1 MAGGHI
7 PDAQLIGQAQHPP
20 EFHIAVAVNA
30 GIGGLPPLI
39 APGKPVHD
47 LGAELRAKVKHPVGD
62 PQPLRRE
69 EDDPP
74 AVGHRDAG
82 GDVVGEEQL
91 LHRHLVRV
99 EGANELFHIVRDLE
113 QAAGQGDA
121 RRGGDDAVLD
131 QRVFLTLRTHHP
143 ESDGGHARVDA

>member
-1 MAGGHI
+1 M
-7 PDAQLIGQAQHPP
+7 
-20 EFHIAVAVNA
+20 
-30 GIGGLPPLI
+30 
-39 APGKPVHD
+39 
-47 LGAELRAKVKHPVGD
+47 
-62 PQPLRRE
+62 
-69 EDDPP
+69 
-74 AVGHRDAG
+74 GHRDAG
-82 GDVVGEEQL
+82 GDVFGEEQL

-131 QRVFLTLRTHHP
+131 QRVFLTLRTHHL